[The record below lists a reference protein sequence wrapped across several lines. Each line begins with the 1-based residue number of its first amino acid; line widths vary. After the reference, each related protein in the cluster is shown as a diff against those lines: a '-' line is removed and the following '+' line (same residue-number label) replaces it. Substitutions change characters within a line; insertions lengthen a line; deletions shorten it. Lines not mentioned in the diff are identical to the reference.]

1 MTGVGFKIAD
11 AYRFASAH
19 GLEAESLAIQAM
31 RVDPRIKRSHVPRK
45 GAFVELFEGREQMGA
60 FAELYWPGLAT
71 LPGQRRR
78 QQYLDLKNQNDE
90 LLRGGVPDE
99 DLIEEGP
106 VLADDDTPTDA
117 DFAAF
122 AMEAQLR
129 DFIIENISHIPIGG
143 HRVRLYVD
151 GSGRGG
157 REYPTGVG
165 PIDILAIDA
174 EGNFLVFELKLD
186 RGPDRALGQLARY
199 MGWVKTHL
207 AGDREVRGAVV
218 ARSIDERLRYA
229 ACVVPN
235 VALLEYEVQFSVREV
250 DPIVAQS
257 NNTLHP
263 TTGESAAP
271 GALPKSGHG

>member
-1 MTGVGFKIAD
+1 MPGPGFKIAD

-19 GLEAESLAIQAM
+19 GLEAESLDIQAM
-31 RVDPRIKRSHVPRK
+31 RVDPRIKKRHVPRK

-60 FAELYWPGLAT
+60 FAELYWPALAT
-71 LPGQRRR
+71 PPGQQRR

-99 DLIEEGP
+99 DLILDVP
-106 VLADDDTPTDA
+106 VSADDDTPTDA
-117 DFAAF
+117 DLAAF

-129 DFIIENISHIPIGG
+129 DFIVENISQIPIGG
-143 HRVRLYVD
+143 RRVRLYVD

-157 REYPTGVG
+157 REYPTSVG
-165 PIDILAIDA
+165 PIDILAIDDA
-174 EGNFLVFELKLD
+174 GNFLVFELKLD

-235 VALLEYEVQFSVREV
+235 VALLEYEVQFNVRDV
-250 DPIVAQS
+250 GPIVA
-257 NNTLHP
+257 
-263 TTGESAAP
+263 
-271 GALPKSGHG
+271 